1 MRIKDP
7 KAALHWIVAILNRHR
22 VPFQITGG
30 LAAKAYGSDRDLVD
44 IDIDIP
50 EEAFSRIVPEVRA
63 YLLFGP
69 AAYRDPSWDL
79 QLMTLLYRGQE
90 IDLCGAHQARI
101 FDQARKEWV
110 NLMADFS
117 TSEVKEVLGIPLP
130 VVCRKDL
137 LHYKRKL
144 GRGVDRMD
152 IAAIDPTENSR

>member
-1 MRIKDP
+1 MEIKDP
-7 KAALHWIVAILNRHR
+7 KAALQWIVAILNRYQ

-30 LAAKAYGSDRDLVD
+30 LAAKAYGSDRELVD

-50 EEAFSRIVPEVRA
+50 EEAFSRIVPEVSE

-69 AAYRDPSWDL
+69 APYQDPSWDL

-90 IDLCGAHQARI
+90 IDLCGAHQAKI

-110 NLMADFS
+110 NLKADFP
-117 TSEVKEVLGIPLP
+117 TSEVKELLGISLP

-137 LHYKRKL
+137 LDYKRKL
-144 GRGVDRMD
+144 DRAVDRID
-152 IAAIDPTENSR
+152 IAAINPPENSR